1 MIERECLWNNQHFF
15 KDRVN
20 KKTTRENSTAD
31 ERPMLPNHAYLSLVI
46 PPQDRILLA
55 IALVFIAAVLA
66 YFLVKALL
74 FSAERESIL

>member
-1 MIERECLWNNQHFF
+1 
-15 KDRVN
+15 
-20 KKTTRENSTAD
+20 
-31 ERPMLPNHAYLSLVI
+31 MLPNHAYLSLVI